1 MESLHTVP
9 SVGIGVQN
17 EIAMECGPVRLPGEP
32 TPSPDMVNQNHRG
45 MPSPFGPFSPMG
57 SMNPQ
62 FQQSPRIPAPPVF
75 EGIQTQ
81 GNAWGVPPR
90 AMASGPMNWGGVQNW
105 GGPPFPHPRFTSGTQ
120 DAQST
125 TSAPPAAWSR
135 NQNPPAQRQNNHQV
149 HFMGGNRRAT
159 PAPAAPNPYGV
170 TINNAQNRGHNPRR
184 SRFEGKDVV
193 IESKDKSTE
202 KTGECFMLI
211 YNVYTCTIH
220 PSIQFVDFDYDLNLF
235 VNYRIFKL

>member
-1 MESLHTVP
+1 M
-9 SVGIGVQN
+9 
-17 EIAMECGPVRLPGEP
+17 RLPGEP
-32 TPSPDMVNQNHRG
+32 TPSPDMMNQNHGG
-45 MPSPFGPFSPMG
+45 MPNPFGPFSPMG

-81 GNAWGVPPR
+81 GNTWGVPPR

-105 GGPPFPHPRFTSGTQ
+105 GGPPPFPHPRFTSGTQ

-135 NQNPPAQRQNNHQV
+135 NQNPPAQGQNSHQV
-149 HFMGGNRRAT
+149 HFMGSNRRAT
-159 PAPAAPNPYGV
+159 AAPVAPNPYGV
-170 TINNAQNRGHNPRR
+170 TIHNAQNRGLNPRR

-193 IESKDKSTE
+193 IESKGTSTE
-202 KTGECFMLI
+202 KTGECNKFI
-211 YNVYTCTIH
+211 YNVFTCSIHIH
-220 PSIQFVDFDYDLNLF
+220 PSIQLVCFWLRFDLF
-235 VNYRIFKL
+235 CK